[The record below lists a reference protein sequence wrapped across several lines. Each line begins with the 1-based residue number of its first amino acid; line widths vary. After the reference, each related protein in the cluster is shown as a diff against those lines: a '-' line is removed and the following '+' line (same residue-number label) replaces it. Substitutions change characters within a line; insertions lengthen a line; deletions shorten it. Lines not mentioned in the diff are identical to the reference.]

1 MQRISLACTLLALLA
16 GCANFASPIPEG
28 YQGPL
33 ATIKDSAT
41 AHSSSKAD
49 FYYVTEVAG
58 KRIEDS
64 RSKTLQV
71 NYGRG
76 MNMDPVVL
84 DRQVPAGTTILKIV
98 GRTEYAAPILT
109 LTNPVYQVLGE
120 VTLDLEPG
128 KTYVVRGELG
138 ENYSAV
144 WVEDASSN
152 RIVGSKVEIQG
163 SGSLGFFEK

>member
-1 MQRISLACTLLALLA
+1 MQRISVAFIVVVLLA
-16 GCANFASPIPEG
+16 GCVNFASPIPEG
-28 YQGPL
+28 YQGPV
-33 ATIKDSAT
+33 ATIKDSAQT
-41 AHSSSKAD
+41 HSASKAD
-49 FYYVTEVAG
+49 FFYVTEVDG

-76 MNMDPVVL
+76 MIMDPVVL
-84 DRQVPAGTTILKIV
+84 DRQVPAGTRVLKIV

-120 VTLDLEPG
+120 VTLDLESS
-128 KTYVVRGELG
+128 KSYVVRGDLG

-144 WVEDASSN
+144 WVEDEGAN
-152 RIVGSKVEIQG
+152 GIVGSKVEVQG
-163 SGSLGFFEK
+163 SSSLGFFEK

>member
-1 MQRISLACTLLALLA
+1 MQRILVTLSALVMLA
-16 GCANFASPIPEG
+16 GCANFASPVPEG
-28 YQGPL
+28 YQGPVS
-33 ATIKDSAT
+33 TIKDSAI
-41 AHSSSKAD
+41 AHSSTKAD
-49 FYYVTEVAG
+49 FYSVTEVDG

-64 RSKTLQV
+64 RSKTRQV

-76 MNMDPVVL
+76 MIMDPVVL
-84 DRQVPAGTTILKIV
+84 DRQVPSGTRVLKLV

-109 LTNPVYQVLGE
+109 LTSPVYQVLGE
-120 VTLDLEPG
+120 VTLDLQPG

-144 WVEDASSN
+144 WVEDESSN
-152 RIVGSKVEIQG
+152 GIVGSKVEAHG